1 MVGVVRLEL
10 TRALTLAGFSYYS
23 ILLQPRK
30 PRCSLDYVFTISF
43 LTQVVGVQSLHNL
56 FMLLSNI
63 KFLARRSVS
72 AFAVQPTSTLR
83 VSPQA
88 LSAAVAAVSQCWK
101 KTHKSPGCL
110 PIPPHEHIHKTF
122 GFGLVAFANSA
133 IPLYLAG
140 EPRFELGS
148 Q

>member
-1 MVGVVRLEL
+1 MVLVAGLEPARYCYHGIFVL
-10 TRALTLAGFSYYS
+10 LYVTIAALL
-23 ILLQPRK
+23 
-30 PRCSLDYVFTISF
+30 RCSLDYVFTISF
-43 LTQVVGVQSLHNL
+43 LTQVVGVQSLHIL

-110 PIPPHEHIHKTF
+110 PIPPHEHINKTF
-122 GFGLVAFANSA
+122 VFGLVAFANSA